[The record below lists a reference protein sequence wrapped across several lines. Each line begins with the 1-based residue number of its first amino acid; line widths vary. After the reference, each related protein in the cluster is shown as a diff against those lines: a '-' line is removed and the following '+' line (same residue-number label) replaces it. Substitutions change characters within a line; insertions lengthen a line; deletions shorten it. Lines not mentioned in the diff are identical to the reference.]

1 MLKSP
6 SALLFSAALF
16 STAAHAVI
24 QEQQW
29 HHWFGNI
36 SAMEF
41 EINSQNSAGEVL
53 TLTCTGGT
61 LALAYS
67 VPAEDYRVSSLTG
80 LAEPGI
86 SINGTNHSLDE
97 TAFTALKSAGN
108 NGVIKITSS
117 NTAISKKF
125 STKGLNE
132 ALGDFTWQDC
142 IHH

>member
-16 STAAHAVI
+16 STSAHAVI

-36 SAMEF
+36 SVMEF

-61 LALAYS
+61 LALGRVRISTLRNENETFSQLNSITYIGVFLRLVTYS
-67 VPAEDYRVSSLTG
+67 HLP
-80 LAEPGI
+80 
-86 SINGTNHSLDE
+86 
-97 TAFTALKSAGN
+97 
-108 NGVIKITSS
+108 
-117 NTAISKKF
+117 
-125 STKGLNE
+125 
-132 ALGDFTWQDC
+132 
-142 IHH
+142 

>member
-16 STAAHAVI
+16 STSAHAVI

-36 SAMEF
+36 SVMEF

-61 LALAYS
+61 LALADL
-67 VPAEDYRVSSLTG
+67 PPR
-80 LAEPGI
+80 
-86 SINGTNHSLDE
+86 LD
-97 TAFTALKSAGN
+97 TTLS
-108 NGVIKITSS
+108 
-117 NTAISKKF
+117 
-125 STKGLNE
+125 
-132 ALGDFTWQDC
+132 
-142 IHH
+142 

>member
-1 MLKSP
+1 MVRQKCS
-6 SALLFSAALF
+6 
-16 STAAHAVI
+16 
-24 QEQQW
+24 
-29 HHWFGNI
+29 
-36 SAMEF
+36 
-41 EINSQNSAGEVL
+41 
-53 TLTCTGGT
+53 
-61 LALAYS
+61 
-67 VPAEDYRVSSLTG
+67 
-80 LAEPGI
+80 GI
-86 SINGTNHSLDE
+86 RRSYLDE

>member
-1 MLKSP
+1 MAPLVWQ
-6 SALLFSAALF
+6 FSVMVKL
-16 STAAHAVI
+16 TLRI
-24 QEQQW
+24 LQE
-29 HHWFGNI
+29 
-36 SAMEF
+36 M
-41 EINSQNSAGEVL
+41 L

-86 SINGTNHSLDE
+86 SINGTNYSLDE

-117 NTAISKKF
+117 NTAISKN
-125 STKGLNE
+125 SVLKG
-132 ALGDFTWQDC
+132 
-142 IHH
+142 

>member
-1 MLKSP
+1 VLWSLKSI
-6 SALLFSAALF
+6 
-16 STAAHAVI
+16 T
-24 QEQQW
+24 Q
-29 HHWFGNI
+29 N
-36 SAMEF
+36 
-41 EINSQNSAGEVL
+41 NSGEVL

-86 SINGTNHSLDE
+86 SINGTNYSLDE
-97 TAFTALKSAGN
+97 TAFTALKSAGKRCN
-108 NGVIKITSS
+108 KITSS

-132 ALGDFTWQDC
+132 ALGDTWQDC